1 MGENR
6 THNTV
11 STVSRV
17 SNHEDRAALNH
28 LRPDWTGDLIT
39 QSMLTALTISDL
51 EILQRGDAS
60 QSDHAPNARC
70 QVMPLWLMFIL
81 SRR

>member
-17 SNHEDRAALNH
+17 SDHEDRAALNH
-28 LRPDWTGDLIT
+28 LRPDLD
-39 QSMLTALTISDL
+39 
-51 EILQRGDAS
+51 RGFNYADDADGAED
-60 QSDHAPNARC
+60 Q
-70 QVMPLWLMFIL
+70 
-81 SRR
+81 